1 MLLSNS
7 RSRFHLLYVVPAGCF
22 EYAIHNRVQE
32 CRDAYSKLNGM
43 MQFGSKL
50 KLSPLDI
57 EGEL

>member
-1 MLLSNS
+1 MCFAWEDHVFCMCLEYDALST
-7 RSRFHLLYVVPAGCF
+7 
-22 EYAIHNRVQE
+22 HNRVQE